1 MLKRQ
6 KLYVPLA
13 CSLVVLTFTAIYM
26 LMLIQH
32 YFASNH
38 NQCDS
43 ENASAKQL
51 IPNIETALL
60 LVVSS
65 VLDPM
70 LTNVTIGYWC
80 CYLFCDVVRQ
90 KYC

>member
-13 CSLVVLTFTAIYM
+13 CSLLVLIFTATYM

-32 YFASNH
+32 YFASNR
-38 NQCDS
+38 NMCDS
-43 ENASAKQL
+43 ENASAKRL
-51 IPNIETALL
+51 ILDIETALP

-70 LTNVTIGYWC
+70 LTKVTIGY
-80 CYLFCDVVRQ
+80 
-90 KYC
+90 